1 MGPNPTETAVCC
13 LLDLTIIFL
22 NQRQAPSSSKGYF
35 AELDA
40 FTSDA
45 TTGDAL
51 DEWLSSPPLGTVGD
65 PIGWWTAMETA
76 GHPLARMSLDFLS
89 TPGTMHCI
97 AAHGK
102 MLMLFVSHIHR
113 LWTGLLTWGPHC
125 VKDAPLPFWWVCSC
139 RYCSIIMVLT
149 CRSYPMRRDCY
160 SVLG

>member
-1 MGPNPTETAVCC
+1 LYFVKAKWPRDWITTAEGILREQWIKNYKPSMGPNPTETAVCC

-113 LWTGLLTWGPHC
+113 L
-125 VKDAPLPFWWVCSC
+125 
-139 RYCSIIMVLT
+139 
-149 CRSYPMRRDCY
+149 
-160 SVLG
+160 